1 MSAAVE
7 RIDLHLSPETK
18 ALIARAS
25 AIAGM
30 SVSAFIS
37 SAAQQRA
44 RAVLDDG
51 ETLSLTQCDWE
62 AFVTEL
68 DDLGKPRPNLMTAME
83 GYRAWLS
90 EQSDA

>member
-1 MSAAVE
+1 MYAAVE

-18 ALIARAS
+18 ALIARAP
-25 AIAGM
+25 AIASM

-51 ETLSLTQCDWE
+51 ETLSLTQRDWE

-83 GYRAWLS
+83 RYSAWKS
-90 EQSDA
+90 EEPEL